1 MCACVCVCARE
12 CEREGVH
19 VSSHITSQFAATL
32 IKKVTMQTNLDV
44 EQTKRLL
51 ATASFVRGHQT
62 TLAVAARKRHRT
74 LSIFSSFLEQ
84 IGLFLSTSC
93 MCRHCRMMHSPCTC
107 VII

>member
-1 MCACVCVCARE
+1 MSACVCVCVRE

-62 TLAVAARKRHRT
+62 TLAVAARKTPSH
-74 LSIFSSFLEQ
+74 SVYFFIFL
-84 IGLFLSTSC
+84 GADW
-93 MCRHCRMMHSPCTC
+93 
-107 VII
+107 IIFIHVLHV